1 MKSAIIH
8 YWLIN
13 MRGGERVVEEL
24 CRLLPEADIFTHACD
39 PEKISG
45 YLRSRHIQTTFIG
58 RLPGAEKHCQYYLP
72 LMFKA
77 LEKLDLSAYPLI
89 VSSESGPAKGVK
101 KAPGAKHICYCH
113 TPMRYLYDMYD
124 EYYAN
129 AGLAGKCA
137 MRLFSDAMRRRDARS
152 AEGVDVFVANSSFVR
167 ERIKRIYHR
176 DAEVVN
182 PPVEVDF
189 FRPRPEEKIEKQDY
203 YLFVGELTGYKRPEL
218 ALQSCLE
225 LKRPLV
231 IVGDG
236 PEKKR
241 LQRLAGNN
249 EFIQFAGRAG
259 REELRKYYLEAR
271 GLLFPGVEDFGIV
284 PVEAMAAGCPVA
296 AYGAGGA
303 AESVNDDC
311 GIFFYDPDARSLKKA
326 MLELE
331 KRNFSA
337 SKMLE
342 RASRFSPEVFRNRMK
357 RIIGL

>member
-1 MKSAIIH
+1 MPV
-8 YWLIN
+8 L
-13 MRGGERVVEEL
+13 
-24 CRLLPEADIFTHACD
+24 
-39 PEKISG
+39 
-45 YLRSRHIQTTFIG
+45 
-58 RLPGAEKHCQYYLP
+58 CQYYLP

-236 PEKKR
+236 PEKNGFSVWR
-241 LQRLAGNN
+241 ETMNLSSLPGGQAGKNCGN
-249 EFIQFAGRAG
+249 ITLKPGDCCFPAWKISALFRWRRWPQGVRWPPMVQ
-259 REELRKYYLEAR
+259 EAR
-271 GLLFPGVEDFGIV
+271 RKASMMTAGYFSTIRMPV
-284 PVEAMAAGCPVA
+284 P
-296 AYGAGGA
+296 
-303 AESVNDDC
+303 
-311 GIFFYDPDARSLKKA
+311 
-326 MLELE
+326 
-331 KRNFSA
+331 
-337 SKMLE
+337 
-342 RASRFSPEVFRNRMK
+342 
-357 RIIGL
+357 